1 MKRLYAFLVLV
12 ITGAMLLAACGGSGS
27 TSGTSSSG
35 STTSSSSSSSGGAVK
50 PGASGIK
57 DASLIGSWYTADGG
71 SGYDFKDDFSVS
83 ITVVGSVTQGS
94 YNIIEGGNG
103 TGKVEIGDSSGST
116 TWNYKIT
123 DKTNI
128 DLTTDD
134 GRAKK
139 LKKIS

>member
-12 ITGAMLLAACGGSGS
+12 ITGAMLLAACGGSGGA
-27 TSGTSSSG
+27 SGTSSSG
-35 STTSSSSSSSGGAVK
+35 STTSSSSSSGGAVK

-57 DASLIGSWYTADGG
+57 DAGLIGSWYTADGG

-103 TGKVEIGDSSGST
+103 TGKVEIGDSTSST

-123 DKTNI
+123 DKTSI

>member
-1 MKRLYAFLVLV
+1 MKRLYAFLVIL

-27 TSGTSSSG
+27 SSG
-35 STTSSSSSSSGGAVK
+35 STSAGGGDTSSGGSVQ

-57 DASLIGSWYTADGG
+57 DADLIGSWYTADGG

-83 ITVVGSVTQGS
+83 ITNVGAVTQGS
-94 YNIIEGGNG
+94 YNILEGGNG
-103 TGKVEIGDSSGST
+103 SGKIQIGDSSGST

>member
-27 TSGTSSSG
+27 TSGTSSSS
-35 STTSSSSSSSGGAVK
+35 STTSSSSSSGGAVK

-94 YNIIEGGNG
+94 YNIIEGGSG
-103 TGKVEIGDSSGST
+103 TGKVEIGDSTSST

-123 DKTNI
+123 DKTTI